1 MSSIFPANPTTGQTF
16 TVGSTTYQWTG
27 YAWIKTSS
35 GSGTYANLTV
45 TTVLIITDPIASTS
59 TTSGALIVAGG
70 TGIGQDLY
78 IGTTATILGTT
89 NSISTTT
96 GALQVIGGVG
106 VGGTVN
112 IGGGLT
118 VKGVIT
124 GTVTTATTINNTGG
138 VSAAGTYYV
147 QFVASNTTS
156 SQSPNT
162 ASALNFN
169 PSTGELFA
177 TTFSGSGADLTNIP
191 NNALVHSSI
200 TINSGTGISVVGSPV
215 SLGSSVT
222 INNTGVT
229 SFSAGTTGLQP
240 STATTGAITLTGTL
254 GYANGGTSATTIGS
268 SGTVVYSDG
277 SKYNF
282 SSTGTAGNVLVSG
295 GTGSPVFQNTLT
307 LASLTVNT
315 GTFTGPVTF
324 GGNVTFNG
332 TATYV
337 YSTNDYFTDNMIE
350 LHIPSGGVGSTW
362 SSDDGKDIGL
372 RFHYYNRTSNADA
385 NAALVLADDS
395 QVLEWYITGSENASG
410 VFTGSAVYGTFKTG
424 AIKLVGGTG
433 TNSATTGD
441 LQVTGGVGVGGGVF
455 VGGTVTA
462 TNIVSTSDMTV
473 NGNLTLNSTALIL
486 NDTGISVGTSY
497 TTIDSFST
505 STYRSAKYIISIS
518 NTTTKQFQTSDVL
531 LVHNGVNSYIES
543 TSVYSSATSIMTF
556 ATSVSTSSGVLLQAA
571 GVASGNTVKVQKFY
585 ITI

>member
-1 MSSIFPANPTTGQTF
+1 MSSIFPPNPSPGDHF
-16 TVGSTTYQWTG
+16 TVGTTTYMWTG

-35 GSGTYANLTV
+35 GSGTFANLTV

-59 TTSGALIVAGG
+59 TNTGALQVAGG
-70 TGIGQDLY
+70 VGIGQDLY
-78 IGTTATILGTT
+78 VGTTATILGTRVST
-89 NSISTTT
+89 STTT
-96 GALQVIGGVG
+96 GALTVVGGVG
-106 VGGTVN
+106 IGGSVN

-118 VKGVIT
+118 VNGVIT
-124 GTVTTATTINNTGG
+124 GTITTATTVNNTGG
-138 VSAAGTYYV
+138 VSSANTFYV
-147 QFVASNTTS
+147 QFVANNTTS
-156 SQSPNT
+156 SQTPNT
-162 ASALNFN
+162 TSALNFK
-169 PSTGELFA
+169 PSTGDLFA
-177 TTFSGSGADLTNIP
+177 TTFNGSGANLTSIP

-215 SLGSSVT
+215 SLGSAVT
-222 INNTGVT
+222 INNTGVL
-229 SFSAGTTGLQP
+229 SFSAGTTGFQP

-307 LASLTVNT
+307 LAALTVNT

-350 LHIPSGGVGSTW
+350 LHMPPGGVGNTW

-395 QVLEWYITGSENASG
+395 QTLEWYITGSEYASG
-410 VFTGSAVYGTFKTG
+410 VFSGTVSYGTFKTG

-441 LQVTGGVGVGGGVF
+441 LTVAGGVGVAGGVF
-455 VGGTVTA
+455 VSGAVTA
-462 TNIVSTSDMTV
+462 TNIVSLGDVSIS
-473 NGNLTLNSTALIL
+473 GNLTLNSTALIM
-486 NDTGISVGTSY
+486 NDPGISVGTGY

-505 STYRSAKYIISIS
+505 SSYRSAKYIISIS

-531 LVHNGVNSYIES
+531 LIHNGVNSYIES
-543 TSVYSSATSIMTF
+543 TSVYSSSTSIMTF
-556 ATSVSTSSGVLLQAA
+556 ATSVSTSSGVILQAA